1 MVWLGLVLLCLGP
14 FPCEEARPRPCPCE
28 EARISFDLRRLVAS
42 LAPVSGGL
50 SERHPGGARSIH
62 SVLALGRLLV
72 DTLATIGR
80 FSFGGFPVSISVPV
94 VILIGIC
101 SV

>member
-1 MVWLGLVLLCLGP
+1 MGG
-14 FPCEEARPRPCPCE
+14 AASRPP
-28 EARISFDLRRLVAS
+28 LRRLVAS

-50 SERHPGGARSIH
+50 SERHLWRGSYYPLDFGSWSTI
-62 SVLALGRLLV
+62 GR
-72 DTLATIGR
+72 TLATIGRSGLVCMGGAVSRPLDPRLATVGR

-94 VILIGIC
+94 VILIGIF